1 MLYGIIDIG
10 SNTIRLMI
18 YRVDN
23 GAIHPVL
30 NNKFAAGLAG
40 YITAKGKMSKE
51 GIRKAVEVLT
61 ELRTVTEQITLDG
74 VFPFGTAAL
83 RNITNTQEVLDAI
96 RAESGFAVRVLSG
109 EEEAEF
115 DYYGALQS
123 TPLDG
128 GLLVDVGGGST
139 ELVYFT
145 KRKAVLGVSLPI
157 GSLTLY
163 NRFVDGILPSRG
175 EVRKI
180 EAEAAAQIEA
190 ARLRIRSGAAKQIV
204 AVGGT
209 ARAALKLRNSLEGKS
224 GNSAYETSFYG
235 DFLSQMEMG
244 PEKLTGRILKIA
256 PERIHT
262 ITPGVA
268 VLHTVAKTFGCRTVV
283 TSPYGVREGYLY
295 YLLKERGILHGKQP

>member
-1 MLYGIIDIG
+1 M
-10 SNTIRLMI
+10 
-18 YRVDN
+18 
-23 GAIHPVL
+23 
-30 NNKFAAGLAG
+30 
-40 YITAKGKMSKE
+40 
-51 GIRKAVEVLT
+51 
-61 ELRTVTEQITLDG
+61 
-74 VFPFGTAAL
+74 
-83 RNITNTQEVLDAI
+83 
-96 RAESGFAVRVLSG
+96 
-109 EEEAEF
+109 
-115 DYYGALQS
+115 
-123 TPLDG
+123 
-128 GLLVDVGGGST
+128 
-139 ELVYFT
+139 
-145 KRKAVLGVSLPI
+145 
-157 GSLTLY
+157 
-163 NRFVDGILPSRG
+163 LPSRG

-180 EAEAAAQIEA
+180 EAEAAAQIGA
-190 ARLRIRSGAAKQIV
+190 ARLHIRSGAAKQIV

-224 GNSAYETSFYG
+224 GNGAYETSFYG

>member
-1 MLYGIIDIG
+1 MYAVIDIG
-10 SNTIRLMI
+10 SNTIRMVL
-18 YRVDN
+18 YKVVN
-23 GAIHPVL
+23 GELRQML
-30 NNKFAAGLAG
+30 NSKEPAGLVG
-40 YITAKGKMSKE
+40 YVENGRLTGE
-51 GIRKAVEVLT
+51 GIDKLTDTLSHFKLILESVRVKKVL
-61 ELRTVTEQITLDG
+61 
-74 VFPFGTAAL
+74 PFATASL
-83 RNITNTQEVLDAI
+83 RNIENRDEALSAVQKTCGW
-96 RAESGFAVRVLSG
+96 RVRVLSG
-109 EEEAEF
+109 LEEAMC
-115 DYYGALQS
+115 DYYGASRLFHAA
-123 TPLDG
+123 D
-128 GLLVDVGGGST
+128 GLLCDVGGGST